1 MSVYVCVRACQE
13 GKESETVSQTERKR
27 EESLQSVCAR
37 ECGTKRERKT
47 RDRKREEICVQY
59 EGEASER
66 VASEE

>member
-13 GKESETVSQTERKR
+13 GKESETERKR

-47 RDRKREEICVQY
+47 RARKREEICVQY